1 MCLAAA
7 SYALAASSA
16 VSNVPSHNLAPRFG
30 SRISAAQ
37 LPHGRCRT
45 PRYCDVVA
53 FFDALSPLSP
63 CVRARSPSV
72 PSPSDPRA
80 SILAF
85 HRARAHT
92 RSTPPPP
99 PSPPIHPSVRVHP
112 SDRTRR
118 ARKSA
123 RREKKQKPSVPRE
136 RPRPRRLAPRP
147 RRPPRPIVR
156 HRPLTN
162 RASISSTTSSSSPPS
177 RTDRRN
183 SVPRVPVTVSVAVSV
198 PTPNPNE
205 SESESNADATDER
218 DERDARPRRTDRR
231 TDGPTD
237 RRTDRATARPSPVRP
252 SVRPSVGRSVR
263 APGAP
268 GAPGAVGR
276 RLVCACVCVCVMA
289 FVVIHYEVCIRSDV
303 VGVIRESRRP
313 ACGLVWVWYSDTRVS
328 SRGRR
333 PTARC
338 EIARGASDARL
349 DASRG
354 GRGGRGRG
362 RRRRRRARR
371 ARRRPRARTG
381 RRWGGVVGRAHRA
394 GTFARRASGVE
405 RRGTRITREGAVG
418 WTRGRKGRG
427 ETRGARARDCVER
440 TRRRVRDRGWSTL
453 SEDASRRRDSGRR
466 SGRARGRGRRGE
478 REESAAR

>member
-1 MCLAAA
+1 M
-7 SYALAASSA
+7 
-16 VSNVPSHNLAPRFG
+16 N
-30 SRISAAQ
+30 
-37 LPHGRCRT
+37 
-45 PRYCDVVA
+45 
-53 FFDALSPLSP
+53 
-63 CVRARSPSV
+63 
-72 PSPSDPRA
+72 
-80 SILAF
+80 
-85 HRARAHT
+85 
-92 RSTPPPP
+92 
-99 PSPPIHPSVRVHP
+99 
-112 SDRTRR
+112 
-118 ARKSA
+118 
-123 RREKKQKPSVPRE
+123 
-136 RPRPRRLAPRP
+136 
-147 RRPPRPIVR
+147 
-156 HRPLTN
+156 
-162 RASISSTTSSSSPPS
+162 
-177 RTDRRN
+177 
-183 SVPRVPVTVSVAVSV
+183 
-198 PTPNPNE
+198 PNPNR
-205 SESESNADATDER
+205 T
-218 DERDARPRRTDRR
+218 PTRRTNATNATRVLDGP

-237 RRTDRATARPSPVRP
+237 RRTDGPTARPRDRLPSVRP
-252 SVRPSVGRSVR
+252 SVRPSVGPSAPRVPRVPRVRSVVVWCAR
-263 APGAP
+263 
-268 GAPGAVGR
+268 
-276 RLVCACVCVCVMA
+276 ACVCVCVMA

>member
-1 MCLAAA
+1 M
-7 SYALAASSA
+7 
-16 VSNVPSHNLAPRFG
+16 N
-30 SRISAAQ
+30 
-37 LPHGRCRT
+37 
-45 PRYCDVVA
+45 
-53 FFDALSPLSP
+53 
-63 CVRARSPSV
+63 
-72 PSPSDPRA
+72 
-80 SILAF
+80 
-85 HRARAHT
+85 
-92 RSTPPPP
+92 
-99 PSPPIHPSVRVHP
+99 
-112 SDRTRR
+112 
-118 ARKSA
+118 
-123 RREKKQKPSVPRE
+123 
-136 RPRPRRLAPRP
+136 
-147 RRPPRPIVR
+147 
-156 HRPLTN
+156 
-162 RASISSTTSSSSPPS
+162 
-177 RTDRRN
+177 
-183 SVPRVPVTVSVAVSV
+183 
-198 PTPNPNE
+198 PNPNR
-205 SESESNADATDER
+205 T
-218 DERDARPRRTDRR
+218 PTRRTNATNATRVLDGP

-237 RRTDRATARPSPVRP
+237 RRTDGPTARPRDRLPSVRP
-252 SVRPSVGRSVR
+252 SVRPSVGPSAPRVPRVPRVRSV
-263 APGAP
+263 
-268 GAPGAVGR
+268 V
-276 RLVCACVCVCVMA
+276 VWCARVCVCVMA

>member
-1 MCLAAA
+1 M
-7 SYALAASSA
+7 
-16 VSNVPSHNLAPRFG
+16 N
-30 SRISAAQ
+30 
-37 LPHGRCRT
+37 
-45 PRYCDVVA
+45 
-53 FFDALSPLSP
+53 
-63 CVRARSPSV
+63 
-72 PSPSDPRA
+72 
-80 SILAF
+80 
-85 HRARAHT
+85 
-92 RSTPPPP
+92 
-99 PSPPIHPSVRVHP
+99 
-112 SDRTRR
+112 
-118 ARKSA
+118 
-123 RREKKQKPSVPRE
+123 
-136 RPRPRRLAPRP
+136 
-147 RRPPRPIVR
+147 
-156 HRPLTN
+156 
-162 RASISSTTSSSSPPS
+162 
-177 RTDRRN
+177 
-183 SVPRVPVTVSVAVSV
+183 
-198 PTPNPNE
+198 PNPNR
-205 SESESNADATDER
+205 T
-218 DERDARPRRTDRR
+218 PTRRTNATNATRVLDGP

-237 RRTDRATARPSPVRP
+237 RRTDRATVSRLPSPVRP
-252 SVRPSVGRSVR
+252 SVRRSVGPRPGCPGCPGCGRSSSGVR
-263 APGAP
+263 
-268 GAPGAVGR
+268 
-276 RLVCACVCVCVMA
+276 ACVCVCVMA

-303 VGVIRESRRP
+303 VGVIRKSRRP
-313 ACGLVWVWYSDTRVS
+313 ACGLVWVWYSNTRVS
-328 SRGRR
+328 SRGRP

-354 GRGGRGRG
+354 GRGGRGRRRRR

-371 ARRRPRARTG
+371 PRRRPRARTG

>member
-1 MCLAAA
+1 
-7 SYALAASSA
+7 
-16 VSNVPSHNLAPRFG
+16 
-30 SRISAAQ
+30 
-37 LPHGRCRT
+37 
-45 PRYCDVVA
+45 
-53 FFDALSPLSP
+53 
-63 CVRARSPSV
+63 
-72 PSPSDPRA
+72 
-80 SILAF
+80 
-85 HRARAHT
+85 
-92 RSTPPPP
+92 
-99 PSPPIHPSVRVHP
+99 
-112 SDRTRR
+112 
-118 ARKSA
+118 
-123 RREKKQKPSVPRE
+123 
-136 RPRPRRLAPRP
+136 
-147 RRPPRPIVR
+147 
-156 HRPLTN
+156 
-162 RASISSTTSSSSPPS
+162 
-177 RTDRRN
+177 
-183 SVPRVPVTVSVAVSV
+183 
-198 PTPNPNE
+198 
-205 SESESNADATDER
+205 
-218 DERDARPRRTDRR
+218 
-231 TDGPTD
+231 
-237 RRTDRATARPSPVRP
+237 
-252 SVRPSVGRSVR
+252 
-263 APGAP
+263 
-268 GAPGAVGR
+268 
-276 RLVCACVCVCVMA
+276 MA

-478 REESAAR
+478 REASAAR